1 MNWFNWC
8 CVLFHQYF
16 WQFSHS
22 GISYNTNTNT
32 HIQISN
38 EEHKSVGLVNQLEGL
53 VGRDYKSF
61 AGASE
66 DRLLLAFGSIWT
78 PCNLSSSLLTPLV
91 ANSPDAPVTELA
103 VVRSFLCLFGLFL
116 LCLVFS
122 CLMFLFLLFL
132 CRRRFV
138 VFALSR
144 KEFLLWA
151 SSVASLR
158 NKLQNFLPHSADLT
172 IGPWDLFWLLECA
185 GDFVVLF
192 LFFVAVPSQCSC
204 WSTAIAAGFLLDCIM
219 ASYKLCQMVTA
230 GPLPFLVFAN

>member
-1 MNWFNWC
+1 MNIKMHEYEIQMQLILIQYVWTKQNWINWFNWC

-78 PCNLSSSLLTPLV
+78 PCNLQV
-91 ANSPDAPVTELA
+91 MVI
-103 VVRSFLCLFGLFL
+103 
-116 LCLVFS
+116 
-122 CLMFLFLLFL
+122 LMI
-132 CRRRFV
+132 
-138 VFALSR
+138 
-144 KEFLLWA
+144 
-151 SSVASLR
+151 
-158 NKLQNFLPHSADLT
+158 T
-172 IGPWDLFWLLECA
+172 IIII
-185 GDFVVLF
+185 VIIV
-192 LFFVAVPSQCSC
+192 
-204 WSTAIAAGFLLDCIM
+204 IM
-219 ASYKLCQMVTA
+219 IKIIMIIMKIMI
-230 GPLPFLVFAN
+230 